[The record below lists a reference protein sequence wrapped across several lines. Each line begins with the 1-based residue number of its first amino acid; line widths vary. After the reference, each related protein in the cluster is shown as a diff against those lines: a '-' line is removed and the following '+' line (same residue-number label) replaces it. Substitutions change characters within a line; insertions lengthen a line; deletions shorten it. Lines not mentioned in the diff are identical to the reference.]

1 MDYKYILEHMT
12 LFDKASMLVGYRNM
26 KTRPMEAFDIPS
38 LIMSDGPNGV
48 RKENDG
54 DISIDNSVRT
64 LPATCF
70 PAGNTLSNS
79 WDDDLLYK
87 VGEQI
92 ALECHYYGINAI
104 LGPAVNI
111 KRNPLC
117 GRNFEYLSED
127 PVLSGYLASK
137 FIKGVQ
143 DNHVLSCIKH
153 YAANNLEKWRYI
165 GDSIVDL
172 RALNDIYLKSFEIAI
187 RESNPGMVMTAY
199 NQINGTFASENVYLI
214 RNRLR
219 NKFGYDGLTVTDWGG
234 MVHRDIALNAGQD
247 LEMPG
252 MVKENIKSIV
262 DGVNNKLI
270 DKKTVDESLLRLLKA
285 IDATRVEKLED
296 ESVFEKGEEIAL
308 KSAIEGA
315 VLLKNK
321 NGILPLSK
329 DKKYV
334 VIGDLFQNM
343 RFQGSGSALIN
354 AKTLFDNKKA
364 FDEMGIEYEYQP
376 GYNQMNPE
384 INLIL
389 ETDALNAAKEADT
402 IIFFG
407 GLTDLSES
415 EGFDRED
422 MKLDVNQE
430 HLIERL
436 VSLNKKIV
444 FIMYGGAPFEIPCED
459 KIDGLLYMS
468 LPGECGGLALTKLLF
483 GEISPSGKLSQT
495 WPKRYEDIPY
505 SNEFDKTPYELYKE
519 SIFVGYR
526 YYNTVKKEVMFPFG
540 YGLTYGKYS
549 FSNLKAKLNGDYI
562 DINFKVTNESD
573 ISLSSIAQIYVS
585 KPESGVY
592 RAKKELKAYAR
603 VDLSPKEE
611 KEVSARIKLVD
622 LKIYDSKTGE
632 DKLEDGEYII
642 YLSENVEKDIESTS
656 IKLVGET
663 LTSLPRENIYL
674 SPTNINNIDKAQFE
688 VVIDRKIKDYEPS
701 KRPYTLETPICE
713 YKSFFGKIIRNQMMK
728 MGDKVIKDAKKIKDE
743 KEKQRQI
750 KSGTFIKKMMVVN
763 CMRSLCFSS
772 AGMLSYLKAQGLIDL
787 ANGKIFRAIRKLT
800 K

>member
-26 KTRPMEAFDIPS
+26 KTRPIESFEIPS

-48 RKENDG
+48 RKESDG
-54 DISIDNSVRT
+54 EVAIDNSVRT

-79 WDDDLLYK
+79 WNDDLFYR

-92 ALECHYYGINAI
+92 ALECRYYGINVI

-127 PVLSGYLASK
+127 PLLSGYLSSK

-143 DNHVLSCIKH
+143 DNKVLACIKH
-153 YAANNLEKWRYI
+153 YAANNLEKWRYV

-199 NQINGTFASENVYLI
+199 NKINGTFASENVYLI

-219 NKFGYDGLTVTDWGG
+219 NKFHYDGLTVTDWGG
-234 MVHRDIALNAGQD
+234 MVNRDIALNAGQD

-252 MVKENIKSIV
+252 MIKENIKKIV

-270 DKKTVDESLLRLLKA
+270 DEKTVDESLMRLLTA
-285 IDATRVEKLED
+285 IEKTRAERNED
-296 ESVFEKGEEIAL
+296 EAVFEKGRDIAL
-308 KSAIEGA
+308 ESALEGA
-315 VLLKNK
+315 VLLKNE
-321 NGILPLSK
+321 NNTLPLSK

-354 AKTLFDNKKA
+354 AKHLYDNKKA
-364 FDEMGIEYEYQP
+364 FDELGIDYEYMP
-376 GYNQMNPE
+376 GYSQMNPD

-389 ETDALNAAKEADT
+389 ETDAVNAAKEADT

-415 EGFDRED
+415 EGFDREN
-422 MKLDVNQE
+422 MKIDTNQE

-436 VSLNKKIV
+436 VSLNKKII
-444 FIMYGGAPFEIPCED
+444 FIMYGGAPFEVPCAD

-468 LPGECGGLALTKLLF
+468 LPGEYGGLALTKLLF
-483 GEISPSGKLSQT
+483 GEVSPTGKLSQT

-505 SNEFDKTPYELYKE
+505 SDEFGKTPNELYKE
-519 SIFVGYR
+519 SIYVGYR

-549 FSNLKAKLNGDYI
+549 FSNLKVKVNEDDI
-562 DINFKVTNESD
+562 DVTFKVINESD
-573 ISLSSIAQIYVS
+573 IPLAAIAQLYVG
-585 KPESGVY
+585 KPNSGVY
-592 RAKKELKAYAR
+592 RPKKELKGYAR
-603 VDLSPKEE
+603 VELAPREE
-611 KEVSARIKLVD
+611 KEVKTKIRIMD
-622 LKIYDSKTGE
+622 LKVYDSQSGE

-642 YLSENVEKDIESTS
+642 YLSENVEKDIESVS
-656 IKLVGET
+656 ISFKGEK
-663 LTSLPRENIYL
+663 LTSLTRENIYL
-674 SPTNINNIDKAQFE
+674 SLDNINKIDKEQFE
-688 VVIDRKIKDYEPS
+688 VVIDRKIKDFEFN

-713 YKSFFGKIIRNQMMK
+713 FKSFFGKIIKNEMVK
-728 MGDKVIKDAKKIKDE
+728 MGDKVIKNARKIKDE

-750 KSGTFIKKMMVVN
+750 KSGTFIKKMITVN
-763 CMRSLCFSS
+763 CLRSLCFSS
-772 AGMLSYLKAQGLIDL
+772 SGMLSLLKAQGLLDL